1 MFVYHRKA
9 PHPIQVYGAA
19 GSDVGILKM
28 KHAQRP
34 DDDRMFLYDP
44 DFNQDLEPTDTTPN
58 TGNMTQTFR
67 RYTYSNSQLIA
78 NNLHLKIFTN
88 YPPYSS

>member
-1 MFVYHRKA
+1 MSPIYAWYMYLIVIKLIQISCTYGSKVFVYHRKA

-58 TGNMTQTFR
+58 TGNMT
-67 RYTYSNSQLIA
+67 
-78 NNLHLKIFTN
+78 
-88 YPPYSS
+88 

>member
-58 TGNMTQTFR
+58 TGNMTYTFR
-67 RYTYSNSQLIA
+67 RCCK
-78 NNLHLKIFTN
+78 KIEN
-88 YPPYSS
+88 K